1 MSHFDIC
8 FKQKNIFFIFW
19 PFFYIFWN
27 PPSTKLLKLSV
38 YFFNELALKSAFQ
51 PSTYSLIL
59 FSTGGGGRRTPP
71 ASLYIFRPPS
81 LYRIKG
87 TVDKL
92 ELCPTLFRGAFTNH
106 SGTCLPLNKTL
117 NFLFKIFFSC
127 GCGLSHCCLDT
138 GFTVYQVLVEQED
151 IQKTAIIT
159 PSGMFEF
166 LVMPFG
172 LRNTS
177 NTFQRLM
184 EQILKGL

>member
-1 MSHFDIC
+1 MCHTL
-8 FKQKNIFFIFW
+8 IFVLNKKTFFTFFW
-19 PFFYIFWN
+19 PFFETLR
-27 PPSTKLLKLSV
+27 STKLLKLSV
-38 YFFNELALKSAFQ
+38 YFFNELAFKSAFQ
-51 PSTYSLIL
+51 PSTYSLIP
-59 FSTGGGGRRTPP
+59 FSTGGGGTPP
-71 ASLYIFRPPS
+71 ANLYIFRPPS

-92 ELCPTLFRGAFTNH
+92 EGAFTNH

-117 NFLFKIFFSC
+117 NFLFKFFFFSC
-127 GCGLSHCCLDT
+127 GRGLSHCCWDT

-159 PSGMFEF
+159 PSGMFDF

-177 NTFQRLM
+177 NT
-184 EQILKGL
+184 